1 MAEVT
6 VEQLA
11 QNIANEMETRM
22 GIGGRGLAAK
32 LHRGGRLMPRS
43 VRADAKRIAEALPLV
58 RHPKLIRQVDVA
70 RLEAAERRVL
80 AWLKTVDPRERRLD
94 MVLGMAGGVAL
105 SILTTGALV
114 IAVLIWRGY
123 V

>member
-11 QNIANEMETRM
+11 QNIANEMEARM

-43 VRADAKRIAEALPLV
+43 VRTDATKIAEALPLV

-80 AWLKTVDPRERRLD
+80 AWLKTVDPRKRRVD
-94 MVLGMAGGVAL
+94 MALGMAGGVAL
-105 SILTTGALV
+105 SVLATGALV
-114 IAVLIWRGY
+114 VAVIVWRGY